1 VTLSSGR
8 RQGVL
13 GIDLGTSSVKAVVT
27 DPGGAV
33 IGQASRPYTVLHPQA
48 GWSEIDPNEWLAA
61 TIVAVRHA
69 VDSCAHPAIIA
80 IGLSGQMHGLV
91 ATNDAGAAVRE
102 AMLWSDARAMPQ
114 LELYAQLPP
123 AVHAR
128 LANPLTAGMAG
139 PMLAWLRTEE
149 PATYR
154 QTRWAL
160 QPKDWLRAQLT
171 GQYWTEP
178 SDASATLLYDLSTD
192 YWDPDVVRALGIDP
206 DLLPDLLP
214 YAAHPAGTLTPE
226 GANLLGLA
234 EGTIV
239 AAGAG
244 DTAAAALGSGL
255 HEANTAQVTIGS
267 GAQIIIPVPSLD
279 DRSMPDRP
287 ATHLYRSATR
297 HGWYAMAAMVN
308 AGTSLDWVRQTL
320 NASWAE
326 VYRAA
331 TAVPAPDDP
340 IFLPHLSGERTP
352 HLDPVMRAS
361 WTGLAPHHSRQHL
374 LHAALEGLALSIRD
388 GLHALPAGDTVKH
401 LRLAG
406 GGTTDP
412 AWRQMLADVLDVP
425 LHIADVSS
433 ASSRG
438 AALLAAQ
445 AADLTTEADIF
456 ARHHTTA
463 GPVITPRPGRSDYYL
478 QRYDR
483 YLHRLHALRAT

>member
-1 VTLSSGR
+1 MTLSSGR

-244 DTAAAALGSGL
+244 DTRLRPARGEHRPGHHRQRRTDHHSGALPGRPVDARPAGHPPVPQRNPPRLVRDGGHGQRRHQSGL
-255 HEANTAQVTIGS
+255 G
-267 GAQIIIPVPSLD
+267 P
-279 DRSMPDRP
+279 PDPQR
-287 ATHLYRSATR
+287 
-297 HGWYAMAAMVN
+297 
-308 AGTSLDWVRQTL
+308 
-320 NASWAE
+320 
-326 VYRAA
+326 
-331 TAVPAPDDP
+331 
-340 IFLPHLSGERTP
+340 
-352 HLDPVMRAS
+352 
-361 WTGLAPHHSRQHL
+361 L
-374 LHAALEGLALSIRD
+374 LG
-388 GLHALPAGDTVKH
+388 
-401 LRLAG
+401 
-406 GGTTDP
+406 
-412 AWRQMLADVLDVP
+412 
-425 LHIADVSS
+425 
-433 ASSRG
+433 
-438 AALLAAQ
+438 
-445 AADLTTEADIF
+445 
-456 ARHHTTA
+456 
-463 GPVITPRPGRSDYYL
+463 
-478 QRYDR
+478 
-483 YLHRLHALRAT
+483 